1 LLAIVLEKTQ
11 GFDDCWRNEK
21 AQEFLEYEWLIET
34 HKIRTDSDQLTGDP
48 FRESIPAVAVALS
61 NVDLK
66 FECNSPRGK
75 RSQERTGKHSL
86 K

>member
-34 HKIRTDSDQLTGDP
+34 HKIRTGSDQLTGDP
-48 FRESIPAVAVALS
+48 FRESIPAVA
-61 NVDLK
+61 VDLK